1 MFFGITIQKL
11 KFVTVVM
18 FFAGFVDSIAGSGG
32 VLSLPAYMLTGLSPT
47 AAFVCNKTSACIGTS
62 VSTINYLRKGK
73 LNIKVTLISALC
85 GIVGSNIAAR
95 ILLAMDPAHRNQV
108 K

>member
-11 KFVTVVM
+11 IFVTVVM

-62 VSTINYLRKGK
+62 VSTINFLRKGK
-73 LNIKVTLISALC
+73 LGYDAFF
-85 GIVGSNIAAR
+85 
-95 ILLAMDPAHRNQV
+95 
-108 K
+108 